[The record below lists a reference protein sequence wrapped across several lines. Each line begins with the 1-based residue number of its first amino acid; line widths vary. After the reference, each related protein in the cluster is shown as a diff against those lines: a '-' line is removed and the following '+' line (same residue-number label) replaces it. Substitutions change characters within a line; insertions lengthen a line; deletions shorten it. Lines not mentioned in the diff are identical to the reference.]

1 MITFIIIVLSLT
13 IVGLG
18 FAYKEITSLRKEVE
32 QKNQELYHLI
42 SRVDKNIENVN
53 SLAHTTIREV
63 EKDVK
68 SQLQSRIDKLTSQ
81 VIKTSDSIRND
92 IPTTN
97 DELIKRISD
106 LEEGSHR
113 LRMNM

>member
-1 MITFIIIVLSLT
+1 MITFIIIILSLT
-13 IVGLG
+13 IVGVG

-42 SRVDKNIENVN
+42 SRVDKNIENVH
-53 SLAHTTIREV
+53 LITQTIITEV

-68 SQLQSRIDKLTSQ
+68 SELQSRIDKLTNQ
-81 VIKTSDSIRND
+81 VIKTTDSIRND
-92 IPTTN
+92 IPPTN
-97 DELIKRISD
+97 DELLKRISD

>member
-13 IVGLG
+13 IVGVG

-42 SRVDKNIENVN
+42 SRVDKNIENVH
-53 SLAHTTIREV
+53 LITQTIITEV

-68 SQLQSRIDKLTSQ
+68 SELQSRIDKLTNQ
-81 VIKTSDSIRND
+81 VIKTTDSIRND
-92 IPTTN
+92 IPPTN
-97 DELIKRISD
+97 DELLKRISD

>member
-13 IVGLG
+13 IVGVG
-18 FAYKEITSLRKEVE
+18 FAYKEITSLRKEVDE
-32 QKNQELYHLI
+32 IHNRISVTDQQTHSIINEEL
-42 SRVDKNIENVN
+42 
-53 SLAHTTIREV
+53 
-63 EKDVK
+63 EKLHFLVRTMESDIK
-68 SQLQSRIDKLTSQ
+68 SDTKEKLQKLTEQ
-81 VIKTSDSIRND
+81 IIKK
-92 IPTTN
+92 IPPTN

>member
-1 MITFIIIVLSLT
+1 MITFIIIILSLT

-18 FAYKEITSLRKEVE
+18 FAYKEITSLRKELE

-42 SRVDKNIENVN
+42 SRVDKNIENVH
-53 SLAHTTIREV
+53 LITQTIITEV

-68 SQLQSRIDKLTSQ
+68 SELQSRIDKLTTQ
-81 VIKTSDSIRND
+81 VIKTTDSIRND
-92 IPTTN
+92 IPPTN
-97 DELIKRISD
+97 DELMKRISD

>member
-53 SLAHTTIREV
+53 SLTHTTIREV

-68 SQLQSRIDKLTSQ
+68 SKLQSKIDKLTTQ
-81 VIKTSDSIRND
+81 VIKTTDSIRND
-92 IPTTN
+92 IPPTN
-97 DELIKRISD
+97 DELIKRIENI
-106 LEEGSHR
+106 EEQSHR
-113 LRMNM
+113 FRMNM

>member
-13 IVGLG
+13 IVGVG
-18 FAYKEITSLRKEVE
+18 FAYKEIISLRKEVN

-68 SQLQSRIDKLTSQ
+68 SQLQSRIDKLTTQ
-81 VIKTSDSIRND
+81 VIKTTDSIRND
-92 IPTTN
+92 IPPTN
-97 DELIKRISD
+97 DDLIKRIENI
-106 LEEGSHR
+106 EEQSHR

>member
-13 IVGLG
+13 IVGVG

-32 QKNQELYHLI
+32 QKNQELHHLI
-42 SRVDKNIENVN
+42 SRVDKNIENVH
-53 SLAHTTIREV
+53 LITQTIITEV

-68 SQLQSRIDKLTSQ
+68 SELQSRIDKLTNQ
-81 VIKTSDSIRND
+81 VIKTTDSIRND
-92 IPTTN
+92 IPPTN
-97 DELIKRISD
+97 DELLKRISD

>member
-42 SRVDKNIENVN
+42 SRVDKNIENVH
-53 SLAHTTIREV
+53 LITQTIITEV

-68 SQLQSRIDKLTSQ
+68 SELQSRIDKLTTQ
-81 VIKTSDSIRND
+81 VIKTTDSIRKD
-92 IPTTN
+92 IPPTN

>member
-1 MITFIIIVLSLT
+1 MITFIIIILSLT
-13 IVGLG
+13 IVGVG
-18 FAYKEITSLRKEVE
+18 FAYKEITSLRNEVE

-68 SQLQSRIDKLTSQ
+68 SQLQSRIDKLTTQ
-81 VIKTSDSIRND
+81 VIKTTDSIRND
-92 IPTTN
+92 IPPTN
-97 DELIKRISD
+97 DELMKRISD

>member
-42 SRVDKNIENVN
+42 SRVDKNIENVHLIN
-53 SLAHTTIREV
+53 QTIIRQV
-63 EKDVK
+63 ETDVK
-68 SQLQSRIDKLTSQ
+68 SELKSRIDKLTTQ
-81 VIKTSDSIRND
+81 VIKTTDSIRND
-92 IPTTN
+92 IPPTN
-97 DELIKRISD
+97 DELMKRISD

>member
-1 MITFIIIVLSLT
+1 MITFIIIILSLT

-42 SRVDKNIENVN
+42 SRVDKNIENVH
-53 SLAHTTIREV
+53 LITQTIITEV

-68 SQLQSRIDKLTSQ
+68 SELQSRIDKLTTQ
-81 VIKTSDSIRND
+81 VIKITDSIRND
-92 IPTTN
+92 IPPTN
-97 DELIKRISD
+97 DELMKRISD